1 MPQQSQELLEAGGN
15 STFTTGYSSGTV
27 CPRTGSYKAQNKYMN
42 AIVTVVKN
50 AKFPNFIDGK
60 KCTWTALAE
69 TTTTST
75 GGSSIDSGFEG
86 TRVAPGTA

>member
-1 MPQQSQELLEAGGN
+1 MPQESINQETTAGGN
-15 STFTTGYSSGTV
+15 TFTTGYASGTI
-27 CPRTGSYKAQNKYMN
+27 CPRTGSYQAQNKYMN

-69 TTTTST
+69 TTTTSST
-75 GGSSIDSGFEG
+75 STDSGFEA